1 MREKKLRGIK
11 RKVNK
16 MIERI
21 EENTLVFPTEFNN
34 DYWHLHLPIAQEFI
48 NSNKTPLKVKR
59 LCMQTLIDRA
69 KHLMDMKPNDQ
80 EKYRVVVAIDLPG
93 LWGSQMIVFKG
104 DSYYKN
110 FFNRNNEYQKW
121 LRLSDNRNIETEWQL
136 SVPDD
141 MQISGYKEVINDED
155 GYHYEGEIWF
165 IGDLK

>member
-21 EENTLVFPTEFNN
+21 EKNTSLFPTEFNN